1 MALFK
6 YKKIQSLI
14 IAIIVLVVSIW
25 LFENNYLKLSFFQKK
40 IDESTITNSDVKE
53 TAYLEKID
61 NFIIQEY
68 SEKQVLLHT
77 IKAESYYSFKNAPI
91 QLYEVEL
98 KTFNESQQEDIILKS
113 NRAEMLKSG
122 EIFFNGEVNIKTK
135 NGIYH
140 ELNTESLIVLSNTRQ
155 IKSNRE
161 VIYFGENAKINSQGM
176 EMNTDSDT
184 IFLKG
189 RVEIIQDT
197 GAIVNTID
205 LFISHSNG
213 ETKYNSKN
221 KTRYLTD
228 DNTVNSEKGIDM
240 DMNKNLINLLGEVEI
255 LDFNG
260 GSIKTSNLIID
271 QSNEGEIFKSNEPS
285 HLKSNTIDI
294 KAKKMHYDAISKK
307 LELMGRVKAVYE

>member
-1 MALFK
+1 MIFFK
-6 YKKIQSLI
+6 TKKIKSLVTF
-14 IAIIVLVVSIW
+14 IIVSVISIW
-25 LFENNYLKLSFFQKK
+25 LFQNNYLKLSVFQKK
-40 IDESTITNSDVKE
+40 IDQPSIIDDEVKE

-213 ETKYNSKN
+213 EKKYNSKN